1 MKFGPVPIKEAEGAI
16 LAHSARLPGRV
27 VKKGTPL
34 TADDVA
40 AFVEAGVDEVTA
52 LRLDPKDVNEDA
64 AAAEIA
70 AVLGGANVRID
81 DAFTGRTNLFAEKAG
96 LLTFDRTALDRLN
109 LVDEAVTVATLAPFE
124 PVEKGQMVATVKI
137 IPFAVSRVVLDA
149 ALAVA
154 QEAVQGTGK
163 PLLSI
168 SPFTPKKI
176 GLILTRLPGMK
187 ESILDKTVDT
197 AKARVEA
204 YGSEIVHVERTGHDR
219 GEVVAAIAR
228 TQALNCDIILIF
240 GASAVVDRN
249 DVLPSAVVA
258 AGGVVNHFG
267 MPVDPGN
274 LLFIGD
280 LDSKPV
286 VGMPGCARSPK
297 LNGFDWVL
305 WRLLAD
311 LEVTKHDIMLMGSG
325 GLLVEIAERGQAR
338 ASKAKKEK
346 KEKSN
351 GPRVAALILAA
362 GASTRMGSNK
372 LIEDVGGTPMVARV
386 ARSIAESKAQP
397 ITVVT
402 GNQADK
408 VKQAMDGIAATFVH
422 NPDFAQGLSTS
433 LKAGIAALTPK
444 IESGDIDGIMVCLGD
459 MPLVDARTLDKLIAA
474 FNPLE
479 GRAIVVPVH
488 DGRRGNPVIWST
500 QYLAEMKSIGG
511 DQGARKLLDLHADD
525 VSEVQIDDEGVLFD
539 VDTPDKLAD
548 VRARIRA

>member
-1 MKFGPVPIKEAEGAI
+1 MKFGPVPIEKAEGAI

-40 AFVEAGVDEVTA
+40 AFNEAGIRSVTA
-52 LRLDPKDVNEDA
+52 LRLDPNDVNEDA

-70 AVLGGANVRID
+70 KAIGGANIRID
-81 DAFTGRTNLFAEKAG
+81 DAFTGRANLFAQKAG
-96 LLTFDRTALDRLN
+96 LLVFDRAALDRLN
-109 LVDEAVTVATLAPFE
+109 LVDETVTVATLPAYE
-124 PVEKGQMVATVKI
+124 PVEAGQMAATVKI
-137 IPFAVSRVVLDA
+137 IPFAVSREVLDA
-149 ALAVA
+149 TLAVA
-154 QEAVQGTGK
+154 STGA
-163 PLLSI
+163 PLLSVA
-168 SPFTPKKI
+168 PFARKNI

-204 YGSEIVHVERTGHDR
+204 YGSAITHVERTAHDQD
-219 GEVVAAIAR
+219 EVVAAIKR
-228 TQALNCDIILIF
+228 TQDVGCDIILIF

-249 DVLPSAVVA
+249 DVLPAAVVQ
-258 AGGVVNHFG
+258 AGGTVDHFG

-274 LLFIGD
+274 LLFIGS
-280 LDSKPV
+280 LSASPV

-311 LEVTKHDIMLMGSG
+311 LKVTKRDIMLMGSG
-325 GLLVEIAERGQAR
+325 GLLVEIAERGLLR
-338 ASKAKKEK
+338 APKPKKEK
-346 KEKSN
+346 RAKSN
-351 GPRVAALILAA
+351 GPKVAALILAA
-362 GASTRMGSNK
+362 GASSRMGSNK
-372 LIEDVGGTPMVARV
+372 LIEDVGGRPMVARV
-386 ARSIAESKAQP
+386 AASVAASKAAP
-397 ITVVT
+397 ITIVT

-408 VKQAMDGIAATFVH
+408 VKNALNGIDATFAH

-433 LKAGIAALTPK
+433 LKTGIAALPK
-444 IESGDIDGIMVCLGD
+444 DIDGVLICLGD
-459 MPLVDARTLDKLIAA
+459 MPLVDAGTIDKLIAA

-488 DGRRGNPVIWST
+488 DGRRGNPVLWGA
-500 QYLAEMKSIGG
+500 QYLAEMRNLDG
-511 DQGARKLLDLHADD
+511 DQGARKLLDEHADD
-525 VSEVQIDDEGVLFD
+525 VVEVPITDESVLFD

-548 VRARIRA
+548 VRGRV